1 MPTTTTVSNKS
12 GIFAKGVDYT
22 WLNDTLDGMFN
33 NIDEPGN
40 IIGETMEMDELIER
54 INAGVNT
61 TIDPEDTALM
71 TPNSIDD
78 FNGDFLLF

>member
-54 INAGVNT
+54 INAGV
-61 TIDPEDTALM
+61 TAANESTLFGPRVS
-71 TPNSIDD
+71 PNSS
-78 FNGDFLLF
+78 G